1 MQYCYSYYKGRNDM
15 QKGLVHAC
23 SPARARQ
30 SEPILPASK
39 VLAHILPLL
48 CLGSEASTLLE
59 RSSQFFSSRQ
69 YSLREGGGYKLV
81 A

>member
-1 MQYCYSYYKGRNDM
+1 MQER
-15 QKGLVHAC
+15 LVRAC
-23 SPARARQ
+23 SPARAHQ
-30 SEPILPASK
+30 SEPILPASE
-39 VLAHILPLL
+39 VLALILPLL
-48 CLGSEASTLLE
+48 CLGSEASALLE

>member
-1 MQYCYSYYKGRNDM
+1 MQE
-15 QKGLVHAC
+15 GLVRAC
-23 SPARARQ
+23 SAARARQ
-30 SEPILPASK
+30 SEPILPASE

-48 CLGSEASTLLE
+48 CLGSEASALLE